1 MATFSIESNG
11 LLESTAVYFN
21 GQQISGIKEIFLN
34 LDEEGTFDAIIQYLG
49 SDNVLYTKQ
58 IFTDYLENLK
68 TTEPSFTEE
77 EAAGLQLFS
86 IESEGGIDTAVVFL
100 NEEQLEGVVS
110 VLIHIKSGGNQNK
123 GGIRSLFSKPQ
134 IPEHDEFK
142 AEITYRNEDDSLE
155 TENIF

>member
-21 GQQISGIKEIFLN
+21 GEQVSGVKEIFLN
-34 LDEEGTFDAIIQYLG
+34 LDEEGTFDAIIQYTG
-49 SDNVLYTKQ
+49 TDGVQYTKQ

-68 TTEPSFTEE
+68 TVEPSFTEE
-77 EAAGLQLFS
+77 EAAQLQLFTV
-86 IESEGGIDTAVVFL
+86 ESDGGIDTAVVLL

-110 VLIHIKSGGNQNK
+110 VLIHIKTGGQNK

-142 AEITYRNEDDSLE
+142 AEITFRNADDSLE

>member
-21 GQQISGIKEIFLN
+21 GGQLGGVREIFLN
-34 LDEEGTFDAIIQYLG
+34 LDEEGTFDAIIQYQG
-49 SDNVLYTKQ
+49 TDNTLYTKQ

-68 TTEPSFTEE
+68 LVEPSFTEE
-77 EAAGLQLFS
+77 EAAQLQLFTL
-86 IESEGGIDTAVVFL
+86 ESNGGIDTAVVLL
-100 NEEQLEGVVS
+100 NEEPLEGVVS
-110 VLIHIKSGGNQNK
+110 VLVHIKTGGQNK

>member
-11 LLESTAVYFN
+11 LLESTAVYYN
-21 GQQISGIKEIFLN
+21 GEQLGGVKEIFLN
-34 LDEEGTFDAIIQYLG
+34 LDEEGTFDGIIQYQG
-49 SDNVLYTKQ
+49 TDNVLYTKQ
-58 IFTDYLENLK
+58 IFSDYLENLK
-68 TTEPSFTEE
+68 TVEPSFSEE
-77 EAAGLQLFS
+77 EAAQLQLFT
-86 IESEGGIDTAVVFL
+86 IESSGGIDTAAVLL

-110 VLIHIKSGGNQNK
+110 VLIHIKTGGENK

-142 AEITYRNEDDSLE
+142 AEITYRNADESLE

>member
-11 LLESTAVYFN
+11 LLESTALYFN
-21 GQQISGIKEIFLN
+21 GEQISGVKELFLN
-34 LDEEGTFDAIIQYLG
+34 LDEEGTFDAIIQYTG
-49 SDNVLYTKQ
+49 TDNVSYTKQ

-68 TTEPSFTEE
+68 TVEPSFTEE
-77 EAAGLQLFS
+77 EAAQLQLFTL
-86 IESEGGIDTAVVFL
+86 ESNGGIDTAMLFL
-100 NEEQLEGVVS
+100 NEQPLDGVVS
-110 VLIHIKSGGNQNK
+110 MLVHIKTGGQNK

>member
-21 GQQISGIKEIFLN
+21 GEQISGVKEIFLN
-34 LDEEGTFDAIIQYLG
+34 LDEEGTFDAIIQYTG
-49 SDNVLYTKQ
+49 TDNVQYTKQ

-68 TTEPSFTEE
+68 TVEPSFTEE
-77 EAAGLQLFS
+77 EAAQLQLFTV
-86 IESEGGIDTAVVFL
+86 ESDGGIDSAVVLL

-110 VLIHIKSGGNQNK
+110 VLIHIKTGGQNK

-142 AEITYRNEDDSLE
+142 AEITYRNADDTLE